1 MAAQTAYGPIDFV
14 LLEFPGDADTKACA
28 TALMDLVERE
38 VIHLYD
44 LLVIRKAADGSVSGM
59 DLTDV
64 SPDGIGA
71 FTTFAGARSGL
82 IGDQDISAAAEVMQP
97 GTIAALIVFENTW
110 AAPFVAAALD
120 AGGDVVATHRIPV
133 TELMTALDELDVA
146 AKTA

>member
-1 MAAQTAYGPIDFV
+1 MPAQTAYGPIDFV

-28 TALMDLVERE
+28 AALMDLVDRE

-44 LLVIRKAADGSVSGM
+44 LLVIRKAVDGSYSGI

-64 SPDGIGA
+64 TPDGVGA
-71 FTTFAGARSGL
+71 FTSFAGARSGL
-82 IGDQDISAAAEVMQP
+82 IADEDIGKAAEVMQP

-110 AAPFVAAALD
+110 AAPFVSAALD

-133 TELMTALDELDVA
+133 TELMAALDELDEA

>member
-1 MAAQTAYGPIDFV
+1 MPYGPIDFV

-28 TALMDLVERE
+28 TALMDLVERD

-44 LLVIRKAADGSVSGM
+44 LLVIRKAVDGSYSGV

-64 SPDGIGA
+64 TPEGIGG

-82 IGDQDISAAAEVMQP
+82 IGDQDIRTAAEVLQP
-97 GTIAALIVFENTW
+97 GTMAALIVFENTW

-120 AGGDVVATHRIPV
+120 AGGDLIASHRVPA
-133 TELMTALDELDVA
+133 TELIAALDELDEA